1 MNTRSPAHLPPHAI
15 DESIEECVIARR
27 NFYLGLWAARQLDL
41 PEASLHAYAL
51 DVVAADYEEPGNE
64 DVIRK
69 LTRDFAAHGRDIGR
83 EDIVRKL
90 GETYAVAAR
99 QFWMTD

>member
-1 MNTRSPAHLPPHAI
+1 MDSRSSAHLPPQTI
-15 DESIEECVIARR
+15 DDSIEECVIARR

-41 PEASLHAYAL
+41 PERSFHAYAL
-51 DVVAADYEEPGNE
+51 GVVAADYEEPGNE

-69 LTRDFAAHGRDIGR
+69 LARDFAAGGREISR